1 MIMTKRNKTKIVVRL
16 VKEYDLEELVGDSD
30 ADMYDAEVR
39 AGELMG
45 EYVKSLIKSKKDVGM
60 ECLYEVKG

>member
-1 MIMTKRNKTKIVVRL
+1 MAKRKTKIVVSL

-45 EYVKSLIKSKKDVGM
+45 DYVKSLVKSKEDVGM
-60 ECLYEVKG
+60 KCFYEVKG